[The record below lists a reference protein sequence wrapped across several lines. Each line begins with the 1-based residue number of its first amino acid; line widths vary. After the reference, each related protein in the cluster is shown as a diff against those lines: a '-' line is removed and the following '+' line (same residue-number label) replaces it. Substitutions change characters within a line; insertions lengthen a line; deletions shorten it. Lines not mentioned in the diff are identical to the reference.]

1 MSVRVLL
8 TSDWRMKQDR
18 KSKGD
23 QVQVEVGQTW
33 RKASQ
38 RVRAM
43 QVSAAQSSGWIGARL
58 HHQEVRQKCLAG
70 YRFQPDCPYF
80 RPNLPA

>member
-23 QVQVEVGQTW
+23 QEQVEVGQTW

-38 RVRAM
+38 RVRAV

-58 HHQEVRQKCLAG
+58 DHQKV
-70 YRFQPDCPYF
+70 
-80 RPNLPA
+80 